1 MRMAARSRRHD
12 VLDSVELARS
22 TTTRPW
28 VGACARLAMPLP
40 TERTEAVMTTTSI

>member
-22 TTTRPW
+22 ATTRPW
-28 VGACARLAMPLP
+28 VGACARLAMAFS
-40 TERTEAVMTTTSI
+40 TERTNAVTTTTSI